1 MINCATGDSFN
12 CTIVFGRN
20 GGWYPAATGKEYMKK
35 IESVLVDRA
44 RQMRK
49 EPTQEE
55 KRMWYMLLQGMK
67 PRFLRQRVIG
77 NYIVDFYCPTLKMV
91 IEIDGEQH
99 YLEENQEYEN
109 KRTKYIEGLGIKILR
124 FYNSDINRKIRDV
137 EKTVVGACEERVKE
151 LGLDIEITL
160 K

>member
-1 MINCATGDSFN
+1 MPKNFDSN
-12 CTIVFGRN
+12 PNLGE
-20 GGWYPAATGKEYMKK
+20 KSKD
-35 IESVLVDRA
+35 L
-44 RQMRK
+44 RK
-49 EPTQEE
+49 NMTPEE
-55 KRMWYMLLQGMK
+55 KHLWYD
-67 PRFLRQRVIG
+67 FLKTYPIQFNRQRVIG
-77 NYIVDFYCPTLKMV
+77 NYIVDFYCPTLKLV

-137 EKTVVGACEERVKE
+137 EKTVVGACEERGKE
-151 LGLDIEITL
+151 LGLDIEIIL

>member
-1 MINCATGDSFN
+1 
-12 CTIVFGRN
+12 
-20 GGWYPAATGKEYMKK
+20 MKK